1 MRSDCQKLRQ
11 RLWLISWNSPLSLLS
26 SLNLHF
32 NQELFR
38 ETKWVIWGGS
48 LCEKGKLFRIEMK
61 LNKKCPWKVFLFF
74 SGIIALEDWEQVLL
88 VVCRSWQTPYFWS
101 PEPASWCPLG
111 FNTKQ
116 WTVNFQS
123 KVLMEATRKTSCC
136 NAKAGSKV
144 WLWQMLNVDG
154 GRGESSLLLL
164 YNSSYNLL
172 HRQTPFPPVAALQ
185 PRSLLLPA
193 RVDACGLASGSCI
206 SLLFSLHHFILN
218 SLYIFSL
225 IDLLAEA
232 AEQPHSQRPPIKR
245 LVGPTLLFGRHP
257 FLY

>member
-1 MRSDCQKLRQ
+1 
-11 RLWLISWNSPLSLLS
+11 
-26 SLNLHF
+26 
-32 NQELFR
+32 
-38 ETKWVIWGGS
+38 
-48 LCEKGKLFRIEMK
+48 MK
-61 LNKKCPWKVFLFF
+61 SFSFLFWNYSPF
-74 SGIIALEDWEQVLL
+74 EEGEQVV

-116 WTVNFQS
+116 WAVNFQS

-172 HRQTPFPPVAALQ
+172 HRQTPSPLWPPYNLVHCFCQPELMHAGLLLVLLCLFHLAVHLLFQPLILISWIILSFTSSQSPNSHVQLIHSALQ
-185 PRSLLLPA
+185 LNWRRAPPSFLAASLPLLELLVQVSQWAVVRQRCLLFKKNLLP
-193 RVDACGLASGSCI
+193 
-206 SLLFSLHHFILN
+206 LFRKRCYIIL
-218 SLYIFSL
+218 
-225 IDLLAEA
+225 
-232 AEQPHSQRPPIKR
+232 
-245 LVGPTLLFGRHP
+245 
-257 FLY
+257 